1 MVPRIIPD
9 RGGQVAGPTSRNNA
23 AESRHRVDRWL
34 WFARFFRSRSLAS
47 AAVSGGKVHVNGQ
60 RAKPSREL
68 APGDMLDITQG
79 LDVLT
84 VRVLA
89 LPSRRGPAIEAA
101 ACYEETAD
109 SRARRDALRLDR
121 KHARLLHVAPP
132 ARPDKRGRRA
142 IRQLHGRN

>member
-1 MVPRIIPD
+1 MT
-9 RGGQVAGPTSRNNA
+9 GPSNRNRA

-34 WFARFFRSRSLAS
+34 WFARFFRSRSLAT
-47 AAVSGGKVHVNGQ
+47 AAVSGGKVHVNGE

-68 APGDMLDITQG
+68 APGDMLDITLG
-79 LDVLT
+79 PGILT

-89 LPSRRGPAIEAA
+89 LPSRRGPATEAA

-109 SRARRDALRLDR
+109 SRTRRDALRLDR
-121 KHARLLHVAPP
+121 KQARLLHVAPP
-132 ARPDKRGRRA
+132 GRPDKRGRRA

>member
-1 MVPRIIPD
+1 M
-9 RGGQVAGPTSRNNA
+9 AGPSSRNIA

-34 WFARFFRSRSLAS
+34 WFARFFRSRSLAT
-47 AAVSGGKVHVNGQ
+47 AAVSRGKVHVNGE

-68 APGDMLDITQG
+68 APGDILDINQG
-79 LDVLT
+79 QDVLT

-89 LPSRRGPAIEAA
+89 LPSRRGPATAAA

-109 SRARRDALRLDR
+109 SRTRRDALRLDR
-121 KHARLLHVAPP
+121 KHARMLHVAPP

-142 IRQLHGRN
+142 IRLLHGRS